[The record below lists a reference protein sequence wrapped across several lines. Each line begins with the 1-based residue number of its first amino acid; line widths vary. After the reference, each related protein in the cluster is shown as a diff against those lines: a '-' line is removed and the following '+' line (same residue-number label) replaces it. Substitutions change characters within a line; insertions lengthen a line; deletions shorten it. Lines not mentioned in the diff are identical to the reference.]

1 MTRQSGTRPARRPAF
16 WRTLGLVALS
26 ALFLAPL
33 VVMVLGSLQRPLQPP
48 PDGLDLWPNP
58 AEWSNYST
66 VPRFMPLTRLLLN
79 SLLLVVVAVP
89 ITVVVTSMAGLAI
102 VTARGRTRRLLV
114 GLSVFMLLVPAA
126 ALWVPRVVLLRAL
139 GLADTPLTV
148 ALLAL
153 AGTTPFYVLLF
164 ALACSRIPGALLE
177 AATLEGLS
185 PYGVWRQI
193 ALPLVRPAVVAV
205 AALSGLFYWS
215 TFMDPLT
222 LVSSP
227 ANWPVALGLR
237 SLSEMEA
244 ALYPIYLAAAV
255 VVTAPAVLAFAVGQR
270 SFFASVER
278 P

>member
-1 MTRQSGTRPARRPAF
+1 M
-16 WRTLGLVALS
+16 
-26 ALFLAPL
+26 FLAPL

-48 PDGLDLWPNP
+48 PDGLDLWPDP
-58 AEWSNYST
+58 AEWSNYSV
-66 VPRFMPLTRLLLN
+66 VPRFLPLGRLLLN

-89 ITVVVTSMAGLAI
+89 VTIVVASMAGLAI
-102 VTARGRTRRLLV
+102 VTARGRLRSWLLGV
-114 GLSVFMLLVPAA
+114 SVLMLFVPAA
-126 ALWVPRVVLLRAL
+126 ALWVPRVVLLRGL

-164 ALACSRIPGALLE
+164 ALAYSRIPASLFE
-177 AATLEGLS
+177 AATLEGMG
-185 PYGVWRQI
+185 PFAVWHRV
-193 ALPLVRPAVVAV
+193 ALPLARPAVVAV
-205 AALSGLFYWS
+205 AALSGLYYWS

-227 ANWPVALGLR
+227 AHWPVALGLR

-255 VVTAPAVLAFAVGQR
+255 LVTAPALLAFGLGQR
-270 SFFASVER
+270 SFFSSVER
-278 P
+278 R

>member
-1 MTRQSGTRPARRPAF
+1 MI
-16 WRTLGLVALS
+16 ALS
-26 ALFLAPL
+26 AVFLAPL

-58 AEWSNYST
+58 VEWSNYTT
-66 VPRFMPLTRLLLN
+66 VPLFIPLARLLLN

-89 ITVVVTSMAGLAI
+89 ITVVVTSMAGLAV
-102 VTARGRTRRLLV
+102 VTVRGRARRWLL
-114 GLSVFMLLVPAA
+114 GLSVLMLLVPAA
-126 ALWVPRVVLLRAL
+126 ALWVPRVVLLRGI
-139 GLADTPLTV
+139 GLSDTPLTV

-164 ALACSRIPGALLE
+164 ALACSRIPSSLLE

-185 PYGVWRQI
+185 PLTVWRRI
-193 ALPLVRPAVVAV
+193 VLPLTRPAVVAV

-227 ANWPVALGLR
+227 ANWPVSLGLR
-237 SLSEMEA
+237 SLSEMEV

-255 VVTAPAVLAFAVGQR
+255 IVTAPALIAFAIGQR
-270 SFFASVER
+270 SFFSSVER
-278 P
+278 S

>member
-1 MTRQSGTRPARRPAF
+1 
-16 WRTLGLVALS
+16 VIALS
-26 ALFLAPL
+26 VVFLAPL

-48 PDGLDLWPNP
+48 PDGLDLWPDP
-58 AEWSNYST
+58 VAWANYST
-66 VPRFMPLTRLLLN
+66 VPLFLPLGRLLVN

-89 ITVVVTSMAGLAI
+89 VTVVVTSMAGLAI
-102 VTARGRTRRLLV
+102 VTARDRTRRWLV
-114 GLSVFMLLVPAA
+114 GVSVFMLLVPAA
-126 ALWVPRVVLLRAL
+126 ALWVPRVVLLRGV

-164 ALACSRIPGALLE
+164 ALAYSRIPVSLLE

-185 PYGVWRQI
+185 PYAVWWRI
-193 ALPLVRPAVVAV
+193 AFPLARPAAVAI
-205 AALSGLFYWS
+205 AALSGLYYWS

-227 ANWPVALGLR
+227 GNWPLALGLR

-255 VVTAPAVLAFAVGQR
+255 VVTAPALLAFGVAQR
-270 SFFASVER
+270 SFFSSVER
-278 P
+278 S

>member
-1 MTRQSGTRPARRPAF
+1 M
-16 WRTLGLVALS
+16 VALS

-48 PDGLDLWPNP
+48 PDGLDLWPDP
-58 AEWSNYST
+58 AEWSNYSA
-66 VPRFMPLTRLLLN
+66 VPRFMPLARLLLN

-89 ITVVVTSMAGLAI
+89 VTVIVTSMAGLAI
-102 VTARGRTRRLLV
+102 VTARGRVRRWLIGV
-114 GLSVFMLLVPAA
+114 SVLMLLVPAA
-126 ALWVPRVVLLRAL
+126 ALWVPRVVVLRSL

-164 ALACSRIPGALLE
+164 ALAYSRIPAALLE

-185 PYGVWRQI
+185 PYAVWRQI
-193 ALPLVRPAVVAV
+193 AVPLARPAVVAV

-255 VVTAPAVLAFAVGQR
+255 VVTAPALIAFCIGQR
-270 SFFASVER
+270 SFFATVDR
-278 P
+278 A

>member
-1 MTRQSGTRPARRPAF
+1 M
-16 WRTLGLVALS
+16 VALS
-26 ALFLAPL
+26 VVFLAPL

-48 PDGLDLWPNP
+48 PDGLDLWPDP
-58 AEWSNYST
+58 AEWSNYET
-66 VPRFMPLTRLLLN
+66 VSRFMPLGRLLLN

-89 ITVVVTSMAGLAI
+89 VTVVVTSMAGLAI
-102 VTARGRTRRLLV
+102 VTARGRPRRWLLGV
-114 GLSVFMLLVPAA
+114 SVLMLLVPAA
-126 ALWVPRVVLLRAL
+126 ALWVPRVVLLRGL

-164 ALACSRIPGALLE
+164 ALAYSRIPASLLE

-185 PYGVWRQI
+185 PFAVWRRI
-193 ALPLVRPAVVAV
+193 ALPLARPAAVAV
-205 AALSGLFYWS
+205 AALSGLYYWS

-227 ANWPVALGLR
+227 GNWPVALGLR

-255 VVTAPAVLAFAVGQR
+255 LVTAPALLAFGVAQR
-270 SFFASVER
+270 SFFSTVER
-278 P
+278 S

>member
-1 MTRQSGTRPARRPAF
+1 M
-16 WRTLGLVALS
+16 VALS
-26 ALFLAPL
+26 VLFLAPL
-33 VVMVLGSLQRPLQPP
+33 AVMVLGSLQRPLQPP
-48 PDGLDLWPNP
+48 PDGLDLWPSP
-58 AEWSNYST
+58 VEWSNYSA
-66 VPRFMPLTRLLLN
+66 VPRFMPLARLLLN

-89 ITVVVTSMAGLAI
+89 VTVVVTSMAGLAI
-102 VTARGRTRRLLV
+102 VTASGQVRRWLI
-114 GLSVFMLLVPAA
+114 GLSVLMLLVPAA
-126 ALWVPRVVLLRAL
+126 ALWVPRVVLLRGM

-148 ALLAL
+148 ALLSL

-164 ALACSRIPGALLE
+164 ALAYSRIPSSLLE
-177 AATLEGLS
+177 AAVLEGLS
-185 PYGVWRQI
+185 PYAVWRQI
-193 ALPLVRPAVVAV
+193 AIPLARPTVVAV

-255 VVTAPAVLAFAVGQR
+255 IVTAPALIAFCIGQR
-270 SFFASVER
+270 SFFSTVER
-278 P
+278 A

>member
-1 MTRQSGTRPARRPAF
+1 M
-16 WRTLGLVALS
+16 LS
-26 ALFLAPL
+26 VVFLAPL
-33 VVMVLGSLQRPLQPP
+33 AVMALGSLQRPLQPP
-48 PDGLDLWPNP
+48 PDGLDLWPDP
-58 AEWSNYST
+58 AEWANYAA
-66 VPRFMPLTRLLLN
+66 VPRFMPVGRLLVN

-89 ITVVVTSMAGLAI
+89 VTVVVTSMAGLAI
-102 VTARGRTRRLLV
+102 AMARGRARRWLIGV
-114 GLSVFMLLVPAA
+114 SVLMLLVPAA
-126 ALWVPRVVLLRAL
+126 ALWVPRVVLLRGV
-139 GLADTPLTV
+139 GLADTPFTV

-164 ALACSRIPGALLE
+164 ALACSRIPTSLLE

-185 PYGVWRQI
+185 PVAVWWRV
-193 ALPLVRPAVVAV
+193 ALPLARPAVVAV

-255 VVTAPAVLAFAVGQR
+255 VVTAPALIAFGIGQR
-270 SFFASVER
+270 SFFSSVER
-278 P
+278 S